1 MAVRDLAPYSQDIGW
16 LISLI
21 QDNDADGWLRTKGML
36 GNYFEEE
43 GREGDALIPQDH
55 EVAYTYLDQLEPQ
68 EQNFLKG
75 KMIEFEE
82 PSFGDVLKEGG
93 WESIRYIPKA
103 VGGMTAQWAEGV
115 WGAKIDRRRE
125 NDRRSAQREA
135 TREGRGEEFADMYRE
150 PELPENY
157 QRFKNF
163 SDGMIAEL
171 REERERAY
179 DNDPHLRGYMRWA
192 QETPVAINPFK
203 EGFIGRPKII
213 ARAISQMIP
222 SAAAMLAGV
231 GTAVATKSPFA
242 GTAVAST
249 LMGFLEGTDEFQQA
263 VAYNLDQ
270 GLDMDEA
277 TSIASKSSALYAVGS
292 TFLESLPMG
301 RFFRLMNPARRE
313 ALRSGLWR
321 RIHGLTADKY
331 RAWRLNNPKSAY
343 KLDMFGT
350 QSMYEGLQEFSQ
362 YLTQVAIQEG
372 YKDETF
378 SEIFDVHEAGESA
391 YSGALMGGIFGGGA
405 YLANQYLGNL
415 PSDKELEIREESSN
429 DEVEVYK
436 GPLGVAGTLSNYLK
450 QVLAPQVGKRRL
462 ELVDVEQ
469 DSPVEELQAR
479 HQAIGG
485 EIGQKVGDIISEG
498 GMEVY
503 ESLTAKE
510 QVFVENILKGM
521 IMRRSP
527 ELAKA
532 VGDPVKAVAEGKIR
546 ISRLKPTAALL
557 AGQQKTGSM
566 VRVMED
572 QITQDWL
579 SQYPA
584 SLIQQE
590 LQSSLKRGLTASS
603 LSQWAEGQGVDIKG
617 TMEKE
622 FIKSMREQARI
633 ENLEPGSME
642 QYLLSELD
650 KNIQIEYE
658 VEALKS
664 FFGAPLGVDQSTGQL
679 IALADDA
686 ASDSDVQAQDAP
698 GNKAHV
704 VDGPYKG
711 QEITFAVQPPEIA
724 NDEVAVELPDG
735 EVIHLKKNQIGFIM
749 PSMVDPEAAPQP
761 PSMTDEEVEAA
772 VGVPVTPAGI
782 KTKDFRTMTEGK
794 KEAAVQGDK
803 SAQAEWAVE
812 EVSEF
817 YSAVEGGNIS
827 EIREEAMGLLR
838 LAQHWPDNADVRLT
852 VRKVIKD
859 INKVFPTKES
869 FNEAFDKWKAAK
881 IKKGQAQEGVYVED
895 LKKTLEEIGKGIFKE
910 KSTPL
915 IDIFE
920 DAGTMTQEE
929 LDTAVVE
936 EYLARQVANV
946 YITMASESLP
956 AKAARWIKRFYRK
969 LKNMFR
975 TTKFNKNDVIDIFA
989 EELYGTDPL
998 YSVPQSAQGKL
1009 KRWAASINNEQGEGF
1024 DESLTE
1030 DPEDEQ
1036 DETLGEDASP
1046 ADFVFKRFEES
1057 TQKLFGAPLL
1067 NSEVAT
1073 LIHKARELEVDV
1085 GSIEGMKQFLT
1096 YIRAAGFAQNTNRKV
1111 MFLADFEGKQKKKK
1125 TLNRKERNAFIRF
1138 YNHANDTIRRSTKVF
1153 LQSVD
1158 GDVQLKSSEKDFM
1171 GNTQSEFINKSFID
1185 DLDVGEDTVMM
1196 LGSDVFAETRYSK
1209 WRNFEDPQYGPDFL
1223 NFEDIEFLE
1232 DQLSYFES
1240 EKGSPRPMALLGIK
1254 GADKNAFMI
1263 VRVGNQFRYKN
1274 GALWKDKKV
1283 VEYFRDEIAAGRMT
1297 EQHLK
1302 DIEESALTR
1311 AEENDFVLLQAAARH
1326 NWWKSVM
1333 GNNYLMEDD
1342 MQTRGVKDYFNRT
1355 RIPFNEG
1362 STPRGLGDTRV
1373 MVMDMDTIEIEY
1385 EDANGNVVRRD
1396 PKEDYTET
1404 GEPRYFGDGFLGV
1417 NDRIISGVEEATGRK
1432 PEANEYPLSEFK
1444 PSFYHITEDKES
1456 VLAIKANASK
1466 PPPGLRFLDK
1476 ATGRLVMETRE
1487 DENGQMHFYDG
1498 NGVEFD
1504 MFATKD
1510 EAKRNTG
1517 QFDVTNEV
1525 FDYNFPETSMKVI
1538 FGSSPKGKPS
1548 AAHPLSWY
1556 EMFIAPDLMKDPD
1569 VAKALELAGFHIL
1582 DIMQENI
1589 ITLIKGRWNPSFLKR
1604 NLKRMGILDSYG
1616 SLKEGKIVNR
1626 IKAGALRHSAFLG
1639 RYRSSLGNMLIK
1651 KTAFKGRR
1659 TGQGTLFTIYPDW
1672 KNEVAEDEIIVGDM
1686 NEVTIKRVADKVI
1699 GKKDR
1704 SASKKERGI
1713 REEWDALYKNKET
1726 RDDAVNQLNAVL
1738 AVEDIKTLVHRQP
1751 IPDVGSPRILRIK
1764 EIRIGLGNVA
1774 IPNSKVLYNIMQGDN
1789 DGDHLALEFL
1799 PDKLTNALE
1808 KAVNSKAF
1816 KNRKKSIKL
1825 GIFKH
1830 DTHTGNLAN
1839 FDDIK
1844 KFTSMVS
1851 VGQFAQGISV
1861 NAKNIRE
1868 LLSYKD
1874 IVVGL
1879 TDKGKTA
1886 HLENAKLAF
1895 LPSNSNVIMDYAPLD
1910 IDVLT
1915 ADGGIVMKQLMENDK
1930 VKIITSDGKFIKTPE
1945 ELLKFAGRETSMPS
1959 RISSAKAPQAIAKF
1973 FTPIHDSIKGMT
1985 VSAYMK
1991 MHGPRTLTGKVE
2003 FLRNENKPNE
2013 FLLLETT
2020 SEGTRAFGY
2029 VSDKKAS
2036 LMGRQDMYGFKLN
2049 NIYQQ
2054 GEVYGLVGKEYIE
2067 KNYGLTW
2074 EGTIG
2079 GDERPFVTSVTEETG
2094 ENEVYLYTTSAHE
2107 MATILQA
2114 SVDNAKE
2121 LLLYGWGWGNEDLY
2135 GKSGYNFLFSR
2146 MIADKR
2152 NIRKMKDGSWKDA
2165 DSPKG
2170 APSVT
2175 KSLLKE
2181 EGALTMMRHIFN
2193 FFNYSQFRQGRDKNR
2208 RSLGLQ
2214 EIGRRSFD
2222 KANFIASTPEEKGAR
2237 VKRHMFTSDKR
2248 LKKLVK
2254 SVTMNNRFTSLE
2266 QGFAKYFKLAREQI
2280 KNHGEEG
2287 EVLNWDVTRYNHTRL
2302 KNAFIF
2308 ARDSINANFAHLVD
2322 KYKVPIAEGDLEAAK
2337 KFARLMHTRF
2347 YNIGK
2352 DKMYIAEDGTE
2363 YDATEDRVV
2372 RNEYSKMMGAFIED
2386 HIHQFLA
2393 LSPGAQFLHTH
2404 MFLNALERSDVRIN
2418 KRGGVSAM
2426 ITDAADKLLPWELM
2440 DEDLSIEYLD
2450 AWSDGLDASSN
2461 TEERVAQEKWKDT
2474 RVDIAQD
2481 KYEIDNG
2488 CRVASK

>member
-1 MAVRDLAPYSQDIGW
+1 
-16 LISLI
+16 
-21 QDNDADGWLRTKGML
+21 
-36 GNYFEEE
+36 
-43 GREGDALIPQDH
+43 
-55 EVAYTYLDQLEPQ
+55 
-68 EQNFLKG
+68 
-75 KMIEFEE
+75 
-82 PSFGDVLKEGG
+82 
-93 WESIRYIPKA
+93 
-103 VGGMTAQWAEGV
+103 
-115 WGAKIDRRRE
+115 
-125 NDRRSAQREA
+125 
-135 TREGRGEEFADMYRE
+135 
-150 PELPENY
+150 
-157 QRFKNF
+157 
-163 SDGMIAEL
+163 
-171 REERERAY
+171 
-179 DNDPHLRGYMRWA
+179 
-192 QETPVAINPFK
+192 
-203 EGFIGRPKII
+203 
-213 ARAISQMIP
+213 
-222 SAAAMLAGV
+222 
-231 GTAVATKSPFA
+231 
-242 GTAVAST
+242 
-249 LMGFLEGTDEFQQA
+249 
-263 VAYNLDQ
+263 
-270 GLDMDEA
+270 
-277 TSIASKSSALYAVGS
+277 
-292 TFLESLPMG
+292 
-301 RFFRLMNPARRE
+301 
-313 ALRSGLWR
+313 
-321 RIHGLTADKY
+321 
-331 RAWRLNNPKSAY
+331 
-343 KLDMFGT
+343 
-350 QSMYEGLQEFSQ
+350 
-362 YLTQVAIQEG
+362 
-372 YKDETF
+372 
-378 SEIFDVHEAGESA
+378 
-391 YSGALMGGIFGGGA
+391 
-405 YLANQYLGNL
+405 
-415 PSDKELEIREESSN
+415 
-429 DEVEVYK
+429 
-436 GPLGVAGTLSNYLK
+436 
-450 QVLAPQVGKRRL
+450 
-462 ELVDVEQ
+462 
-469 DSPVEELQAR
+469 
-479 HQAIGG
+479 
-485 EIGQKVGDIISEG
+485 
-498 GMEVY
+498 
-503 ESLTAKE
+503 
-510 QVFVENILKGM
+510 
-521 IMRRSP
+521 
-527 ELAKA
+527 
-532 VGDPVKAVAEGKIR
+532 
-546 ISRLKPTAALL
+546 
-557 AGQQKTGSM
+557 
-566 VRVMED
+566 
-572 QITQDWL
+572 
-579 SQYPA
+579 
-584 SLIQQE
+584 
-590 LQSSLKRGLTASS
+590 
-603 LSQWAEGQGVDIKG
+603 
-617 TMEKE
+617 
-622 FIKSMREQARI
+622 
-633 ENLEPGSME
+633 
-642 QYLLSELD
+642 
-650 KNIQIEYE
+650 
-658 VEALKS
+658 
-664 FFGAPLGVDQSTGQL
+664 
-679 IALADDA
+679 
-686 ASDSDVQAQDAP
+686 
-698 GNKAHV
+698 
-704 VDGPYKG
+704 
-711 QEITFAVQPPEIA
+711 
-724 NDEVAVELPDG
+724 
-735 EVIHLKKNQIGFIM
+735 
-749 PSMVDPEAAPQP
+749 
-761 PSMTDEEVEAA
+761 
-772 VGVPVTPAGI
+772 
-782 KTKDFRTMTEGK
+782 
-794 KEAAVQGDK
+794 
-803 SAQAEWAVE
+803 
-812 EVSEF
+812 
-817 YSAVEGGNIS
+817 
-827 EIREEAMGLLR
+827 
-838 LAQHWPDNADVRLT
+838 
-852 VRKVIKD
+852 
-859 INKVFPTKES
+859 
-869 FNEAFDKWKAAK
+869 
-881 IKKGQAQEGVYVED
+881 
-895 LKKTLEEIGKGIFKE
+895 
-910 KSTPL
+910 
-915 IDIFE
+915 
-920 DAGTMTQEE
+920 
-929 LDTAVVE
+929 
-936 EYLARQVANV
+936 
-946 YITMASESLP
+946 
-956 AKAARWIKRFYRK
+956 
-969 LKNMFR
+969 
-975 TTKFNKNDVIDIFA
+975 
-989 EELYGTDPL
+989 
-998 YSVPQSAQGKL
+998 
-1009 KRWAASINNEQGEGF
+1009 
-1024 DESLTE
+1024 
-1030 DPEDEQ
+1030 
-1036 DETLGEDASP
+1036 
-1046 ADFVFKRFEES
+1046 
-1057 TQKLFGAPLL
+1057 
-1067 NSEVAT
+1067 
-1073 LIHKARELEVDV
+1073 
-1085 GSIEGMKQFLT
+1085 
-1096 YIRAAGFAQNTNRKV
+1096 
-1111 MFLADFEGKQKKKK
+1111 
-1125 TLNRKERNAFIRF
+1125 
-1138 YNHANDTIRRSTKVF
+1138 
-1153 LQSVD
+1153 
-1158 GDVQLKSSEKDFM
+1158 
-1171 GNTQSEFINKSFID
+1171 
-1185 DLDVGEDTVMM
+1185 
-1196 LGSDVFAETRYSK
+1196 
-1209 WRNFEDPQYGPDFL
+1209 
-1223 NFEDIEFLE
+1223 
-1232 DQLSYFES
+1232 
-1240 EKGSPRPMALLGIK
+1240 
-1254 GADKNAFMI
+1254 
-1263 VRVGNQFRYKN
+1263 
-1274 GALWKDKKV
+1274 
-1283 VEYFRDEIAAGRMT
+1283 
-1297 EQHLK
+1297 
-1302 DIEESALTR
+1302 
-1311 AEENDFVLLQAAARH
+1311 
-1326 NWWKSVM
+1326 
-1333 GNNYLMEDD
+1333 
-1342 MQTRGVKDYFNRT
+1342 
-1355 RIPFNEG
+1355 
-1362 STPRGLGDTRV
+1362 
-1373 MVMDMDTIEIEY
+1373 
-1385 EDANGNVVRRD
+1385 
-1396 PKEDYTET
+1396 
-1404 GEPRYFGDGFLGV
+1404 
-1417 NDRIISGVEEATGRK
+1417 
-1432 PEANEYPLSEFK
+1432 
-1444 PSFYHITEDKES
+1444 
-1456 VLAIKANASK
+1456 
-1466 PPPGLRFLDK
+1466 
-1476 ATGRLVMETRE
+1476 METRE

-1973 FTPIHDSIKGMT
+1973 FTPIHDSIKGKMT

-2029 VSDKKAS
+2029 VSDKKTS

-2181 EGALTMMRHIFN
+2181 EGALTMMRHVFN